1 MINVNF
7 KVGQLAQVWR
17 WVDVQ
22 WDIGLIIAI
31 EPNLDQMDAH
41 VFLLIGEEIESYFYS
56 ELKPLDEVG

>member
-1 MINVNF
+1 M
-7 KVGQLAQVWR
+7 
-17 WVDVQ
+17 DVQ
-22 WDIGLIIAI
+22 WDISLIIAI